1 MGGER
6 KKRKIRKMNEKKF
19 VFDWDAGE
27 DTSQD
32 FNPLYAS
39 KHNAQMFG
47 RGHFAGIDI
56 KEQKR
61 DRAQFYNQLLEE
73 RRTLDQKD
81 RAEYLLIYMHA
92 NMFITT
98 TNVM

>member
-27 DTSQD
+27 DTSID
-32 FNPLYAS
+32 FNPLYANR
-39 KHNAQMFG
+39 HNAQMFG

-56 KEQKR
+56 KEQKKI
-61 DRAQFYNQLLEE
+61 RAPFYSQLLDE
-73 RRTLDQKD
+73 RRTSDQKD
-81 RAEYLLIYMHA
+81 RAEYVKHSSD
-92 NMFITT
+92 
-98 TNVM
+98 V